1 MKNVYIFKDR
11 LQIAI
16 TIKALSFKELDKL
29 IKHWAVARDVYDDL
43 LRLFDNPRSCCG
55 KMWWQRSY
63 HQQRG
68 FYRSRLSKILNQP
81 II

>member
-1 MKNVYIFKDR
+1 MKKVYVNNGG

-43 LRLFDNPRSCCG
+43 LRLFDNPRADCG
-55 KMWWQRSY
+55 KSWWQRSY
-63 HQQRG
+63 HQQREL
-68 FYRSRLSKILNQP
+68 YRSRLSKILNQP